1 MAITYKKFNDE
12 NGNLACILRKED
24 NQDTWSI
31 PLQIGNRHYDEYLE
45 WVAEGNTAE
54 AAD

>member
-1 MAITYKKFNDE
+1 MTISYKKYNDD
-12 NGNLACILRKED
+12 NGNLSCILMKED
-24 NQDTWSI
+24 DEITWSI

>member
-45 WVAEGNTAE
+45 WEAEGNTAE
-54 AAD
+54 DAD